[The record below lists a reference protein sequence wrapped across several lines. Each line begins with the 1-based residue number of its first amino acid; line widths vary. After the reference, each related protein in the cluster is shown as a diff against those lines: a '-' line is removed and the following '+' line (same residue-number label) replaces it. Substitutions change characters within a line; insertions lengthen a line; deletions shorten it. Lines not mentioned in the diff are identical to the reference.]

1 MKNTPKTTQ
10 EELRIAND
18 IEASICDWNSPK
30 QLAMPMKETCILLA
44 RKQIK
49 AQQSLLDRVNLEII
63 GETEVALNRPKAAT
77 RNELK
82 REQRKK
88 LEEVRSNL

>member
-1 MKNTPKTTQ
+1 MNTPKTTQ
-10 EELRIAND
+10 EELDQLLDDHFREHQDYIYNKHATQD
-18 IEASICDWNSPK
+18 FLEAATE
-30 QLAMPMKETCILLA
+30 L
-44 RKQIK
+44 IK
-49 AQQSLLDRVNLEII
+49 SQQQSLLDRVNLEII